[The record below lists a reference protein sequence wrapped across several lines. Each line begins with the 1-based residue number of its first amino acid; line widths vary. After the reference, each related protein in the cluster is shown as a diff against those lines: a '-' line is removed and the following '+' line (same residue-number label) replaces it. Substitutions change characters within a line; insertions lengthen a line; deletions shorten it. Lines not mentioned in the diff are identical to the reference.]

1 MSASALA
8 SRGLRHSGR
17 VWRTW
22 RNRFGPEGLAG
33 ALLVALSVAAVA
45 YMPLLREDTDARKA
59 EVDALRSQLRST
71 PPPSPGSSGGPVE
84 RLRAVLPPMDSAT
97 QDLRTVFTVAARHRV
112 DVPKG
117 DYTLHRA
124 DDGSGLARLEVVLPI
139 KDRYVT
145 IKALVAD
152 LLDALPHASLGELK
166 MERPAASSSVLEA
179 RVRLTLH
186 YRER

>member
-1 MSASALA
+1 MSAADVV
-8 SRGLRHSGR
+8 SRGRRQAGS

-22 RNRFGPEGLAG
+22 RSRLGPEGLTG
-33 ALLVALSVAAVA
+33 ALLVASSIAAVA
-45 YMPLLREDTDARKA
+45 YAPLMREDADARKA
-59 EVDALRSQLRST
+59 DIEALRVQLQST
-71 PPPSPGSSGGPVE
+71 RQASPGTGGGPVE
-84 RLRAVLPPMDSAT
+84 RLRALLPPMDSST
-97 QDLRTVFTVAARHRV
+97 QDLRTLFAVAARHRV

-117 DYTLHRA
+117 DYTLHHA
-124 DDGSGLARLEVVLPI
+124 DDGGGFARLDLVLPI

-152 LLDALPHASLGELK
+152 LLNALPHASLGELK
-166 MERPAASSSVLEA
+166 MERPAASSPVLEA

>member
-1 MSASALA
+1 MSASGVAARSVRLP
-8 SRGLRHSGR
+8 GR

-22 RNRFGPEGLAG
+22 RSRLGPEGLAG
-33 ALLVALSVAAVA
+33 ALLVALSLAVA
-45 YMPLLREDTDARKA
+45 GYAPVLREDTEVRKA
-59 EVDALRSQLRST
+59 DVEALRTQLRST
-71 PPPSPGSSGGPVE
+71 QQASPATGRGPVE
-84 RLRAVLPPMDSAT
+84 SLRSVLPPMDSAT
-97 QDLRTVFTVAARHRV
+97 HDLRTVFATAARHRV

-117 DYTLHRA
+117 DYTLHHA
-124 DDGSGLARLEVVLPI
+124 DDGSGLARLDLVLPI

-152 LLDALPHASLGELK
+152 LLNALPHASLGELRL
-166 MERPAASSSVLEA
+166 ERPAASSPLLEA

>member
-1 MSASALA
+1 MSAADVTA
-8 SRGLRHSGR
+8 RGLRHPGR
-17 VWRTW
+17 MWRTW
-22 RNRFGPEGLAG
+22 RSRLGPAGLTG
-33 ALLVALSVAAVA
+33 ALLIALSVAALGYA
-45 YMPLLREDTDARKA
+45 PLLREDTDARKA
-59 EVDALRSQLRST
+59 EVEALRMQLQSMQQA
-71 PPPSPGSSGGPVE
+71 SPGTGGGAVE
-84 RLRAVLPPMDSAT
+84 RLRAVLPPMDAAT
-97 QDLRTVFTVAARHRV
+97 HDLRTVFEVAARHRV

-124 DDGSGLARLEVVLPI
+124 DDGSGLARLDLLLPI

-152 LLDALPHASLGELK
+152 LLNALPHASLGELR
-166 MERPAASSSVLEA
+166 MERPAATSSVLEA